1 MPAAPLFDYAGLA
14 WRLVE
19 AQHVVSTLKLVESL
33 AEQAVL
39 EDILEAAKP
48 PMPEPCAHLHYLLS
62 TPFRYRPYPHGS
74 RFRRAGL
81 TPGVWYGAER
91 VETSVAELAFY
102 RALFYAES
110 PTIPF
115 PVSSAAHTAFAVP
128 LATGAMAD
136 TTRPPLDTRATDWTD
151 PVDYAPCQALAEE
164 VRAAG
169 GDLIRY
175 ASVRD
180 PDGGAALAVLT
191 CAVFA
196 ATEPQETQ
204 SWQLRISRGGVIA
217 VRDFP
222 RAMLAFS
229 PGAFADPRLEGM
241 IWDR

>member
-1 MPAAPLFDYAGLA
+1 M
-14 WRLVE
+14 
-19 AQHVVSTLKLVESL
+19 VSTLKLVDDL
-33 AEQAVL
+33 DEQAVL

-48 PMPEPCAHLHYLLS
+48 PLPQGCAHLHYLLS

-81 TPGVWYGAER
+81 TPGVWYGAET

-110 PTIPF
+110 PQTPF
-115 PVSSAAHTAFAVP
+115 PASAAAHTAFSVP
-128 LATGAMAD
+128 LEARAMAD
-136 TTRPPLDTRATDWTD
+136 TLAPPLDDRVADWTD
-151 PVDYAPCQALAEE
+151 PVDYAACQGLADA
-164 VRAAG
+164 VRAQG

-180 PDGGAALAVLT
+180 PQGQAALAVLD

-196 ATEPQETQ
+196 ATEPQAYQ
-204 SWQLRISRGGVIA
+204 SWHLRVSRGGVIA

-222 RAMLAFS
+222 RAVLAYA
-229 PGAFADPRLEGM
+229 PDAFADPRLAGM
-241 IWDR
+241 EWER

>member
-1 MPAAPLFDYAGLA
+1 MPDAPLSSYSGLA

-19 AQHVVSTLKLVESL
+19 AQHVVSTLKLVDDL

-48 PMPEPCAHLHYLLS
+48 ALPEACAHLHYLLS

-74 RFRRAGL
+74 RFRRTGH
-81 TPGVWYGAER
+81 TPGVWYGAET

-110 PTIPF
+110 PETPF
-115 PVSSAAHTAFAVP
+115 PASAAAHTAFSVP
-128 LATGAMAD
+128 LEARAMAD
-136 TTRPPLDTRATDWTD
+136 TTRPPLDGSEAWTD
-151 PVDYAPCQALAEE
+151 PIDYAPCQRLADA
-164 VRAAG
+164 VRARK

-175 ASVRD
+175 VSVRD
-180 PDGGAALAVLT
+180 PYGRAALAVLD

-196 ATEPQETQ
+196 ATEPQSYQ
-204 SWQLRISRGGVIA
+204 SWHLRMSRGGVIA

-222 RAMLAFS
+222 RAVLAYA
-229 PGAFADPRLEGM
+229 PDAFADPRLAGM
-241 IWDR
+241 VWAR